1 LLAAKSD
8 DEAIALLRK
17 MDRKAFTKAT
27 RTSLSSLMEQIRSVR
42 ETGFATV
49 EELEVGLL
57 SIAVPIMNRR
67 GDTVASL
74 NVSSSA
80 TRTKLVEFCSIALPV
95 MRNAEGNRNDPAMT
109 KVAWTM
115 NRRDATTDTDIRFG
129 FNENHRAWGSNTPGP
144 ARPTRLPT
152 ASRI

>member
-1 LLAAKSD
+1 MRPMPAYVMTPGRVLLAAKSD

-27 RTSLSSLMEQIRSVR
+27 RTSLSSLMEQIRNVR

-49 EELEVGLL
+49 EEELEVGLL

-95 MRNAEGNRNDPAMT
+95 MRNAAKEIGT
-109 KVAWTM
+109 
-115 NRRDATTDTDIRFG
+115 I
-129 FNENHRAWGSNTPGP
+129 
-144 ARPTRLPT
+144 LP
-152 ASRI
+152 

>member
-95 MRNAEGNRNDPAMT
+95 MRNAAKEIGT
-109 KVAWTM
+109 
-115 NRRDATTDTDIRFG
+115 I
-129 FNENHRAWGSNTPGP
+129 
-144 ARPTRLPT
+144 LP
-152 ASRI
+152 